1 MAIFF
6 DESYYLKSKLAQLE
20 SVGEKDANGNA
31 YTLDSLK
38 QAISDAGMTPET
50 HYQTYGR
57 TEQLN
62 PNGYFNEAEYL
73 IAKTMQ
79 VNSIAQDGR
88 TNWTVDEVKAA
99 IEGIGLTPAEHYEVY
114 GGHETDAK
122 GNLIN
127 PSNAFDA
134 NAYVAAKLYQLQT
147 SGTEEEKAEWAGK
160 TAADV
165 VAAIAENGM
174 SPVSHY
180 EMFGATEANAGDVPL
195 VQTVPVAQRVEN
207 DPARAEVTGEL
218 VPSNYNAP
226 TPPPADV
233 TSDEAAPVTKP
244 ADVGGKADTAIS
256 PEVVVPKAPV
266 PVPGDP
272 DYVAPPANIVD
283 TNDNPVVVVPPA
295 TAGGEPQFGVVGA
308 DGTVNGVDSAGNP
321 TDTVIGKVDD
331 TGTVTP
337 VEPRPEPTPDPT
349 PPSDTTP
356 PSPPDFADKI
366 AGNNVIDRH
375 ELLSGVALTGKAE
388 AGSTVNIVISD
399 GNSETTD
406 VTLTGKAND
415 HGEFSLT
422 LTPENAS
429 SLKDGTLTLKATAT
443 DAAGNTSAT
452 ATNTKIT
459 LDAALDATYA
469 ADQNPGETQ
478 LGLTA
483 PDGFVGKKPTLNQLM
498 EELQTVYNNVTKG
511 TDGDYTSVND
521 LEKDA
526 PSFAKLVHFYK
537 ENDHTVNQTVT
548 APSSDLTPGVLNLSV
563 HEVYGGGLSLSLA
576 ALNAATATGGRI
588 AALVDIL
595 GKAQFGLPV
604 IKAMATDVVNLE
616 VNKVGSTITEAID
629 SSLWH
634 NDITFA
640 KLVGLI
646 PEVKP
651 IAVDANTQ
659 NLDLRLAADGD
670 TSTVNLMEVRGT
682 VEDIT
687 FSGTSGRFGINVDTS
702 SVKNI
707 DASNLT
713 DVNSGV
719 YVNTAPIG
727 VTIPLSSDGKTVS
740 IGFHADVADALAF
753 TGSAGDDL
761 LVMTQE
767 KYTAATLNGGKGTD
781 TLALLGTSEN
791 SSPIA
796 VTASKNLS
804 GFEKLA
810 LVDISDSSVEGSFKI
825 ENASSF
831 TGITEFI
838 TTNSLTIGGL
848 ENNTEIS
855 VVNFMAYNV
864 KLDLTAKNAESTVT
878 LNVAMTDHFLMHP
891 ESLTGGTVT
900 EHSQAVLTNAD
911 NITHLI
917 LTGKDVNATIL
928 LTTAALQDLSGQSID
943 VSGYVGDIQYESGW
957 TYSNSDQTLT
967 DSNGATVKLSGVQ
980 NDTTVSGGHI
990 I

>member
-1 MAIFF
+1 M
-6 DESYYLKSKLAQLE
+6 
-20 SVGEKDANGNA
+20 
-31 YTLDSLK
+31 
-38 QAISDAGMTPET
+38 
-50 HYQTYGR
+50 
-57 TEQLN
+57 
-62 PNGYFNEAEYL
+62 
-73 IAKTMQ
+73 
-79 VNSIAQDGR
+79 
-88 TNWTVDEVKAA
+88 
-99 IEGIGLTPAEHYEVY
+99 
-114 GGHETDAK
+114 
-122 GNLIN
+122 
-127 PSNAFDA
+127 
-134 NAYVAAKLYQLQT
+134 
-147 SGTEEEKAEWAGK
+147 
-160 TAADV
+160 
-165 VAAIAENGM
+165 
-174 SPVSHY
+174 
-180 EMFGATEANAGDVPL
+180 
-195 VQTVPVAQRVEN
+195 
-207 DPARAEVTGEL
+207 
-218 VPSNYNAP
+218 
-226 TPPPADV
+226 
-233 TSDEAAPVTKP
+233 
-244 ADVGGKADTAIS
+244 
-256 PEVVVPKAPV
+256 
-266 PVPGDP
+266 
-272 DYVAPPANIVD
+272 
-283 TNDNPVVVVPPA
+283 
-295 TAGGEPQFGVVGA
+295 VGA

-337 VEPRPEPTPDPT
+337 VEPTPDPT

-356 PSPPDFADKI
+356 PSQPAFDSPI
-366 AGNNVIDRH
+366 AGDNVIDRH

-388 AGSTVNIVISD
+388 ASSTVKIVISD
-399 GNSETTD
+399 GDNGTAD

-422 LTPENAS
+422 LTPEKAT
-429 SLKDGTLTLKATAT
+429 SLKDGTLTLEATAT

-452 ATNTKIT
+452 ATNTEIT

-469 ADQNPGETQ
+469 AAQGLGETQ
-478 LGLTA
+478 LGLKA
-483 PDGFVGKKPTLNQLM
+483 PDGFVGTKPTLNQLM
-498 EELQTVYNNVTKG
+498 EELQTVYDKVTKG
-511 TDGDYTSVND
+511 PDGDYASVGD

-526 PSFAKLVHFYK
+526 PNFAKLVHFYS
-537 ENDHTVNQTVT
+537 NHTVNQTVI
-548 APSSDLTPGVLNLSV
+548 APSSDPTGVLNLSV
-563 HEVYGGGLSLSLA
+563 HDVYGGGLSLSLA

-595 GKAQFGLPV
+595 GKAQFDLPV
-604 IKAMATDVVNLE
+604 IKATATDVVNLE

-687 FSGTSGRFGINVDTS
+687 FSGTKGRFGINVDTA

-713 DVNSGV
+713 DDHSGV
-719 YVNTAPIG
+719 YVNTAQIG
-727 VTIPLSSDGKTVS
+727 VTIPLSDKKTVS
-740 IGFHADVADALAF
+740 IGFHADVAGDLAF
-753 TGSAGDDL
+753 TGSAGNDL

-767 KYTAATLNGGKGTD
+767 KYTTATTLNGGEGTD
-781 TLALLGTSEN
+781 TLALLGTSEE
-791 SSPIA
+791 SLPIA
-796 VTASKNLS
+796 VTASNNLS

-810 LVDISDSSVEGSFKI
+810 LVDISDSSVTGSFKI
-825 ENASSF
+825 EDASLF

-838 TTNSLTIGGL
+838 TTNSLAIGGL

-864 KLDLTAKNAESTVT
+864 KLDLTAKNAESAVT

-911 NITHLI
+911 NITQLT

-928 LTTAALQDLSGQSID
+928 LTTAALKDLRGHSID

-957 TYSNSDQTLT
+957 TYNDSEHTLIYG
-967 DSNGATVKLSGVQ
+967 DGATVTLSGVQ
-980 NDTTVSGGHI
+980 NDTTVSEGQI

>member
-62 PNGYFNEAEYL
+62 PNAYFNEAEYL

-99 IEGIGLTPAEHYEVY
+99 IEDIGLTPAEHYEVY

-337 VEPRPEPTPDPT
+337 VEPTPDPT

-356 PSPPDFADKI
+356 PSQPAFDSPI
-366 AGNNVIDRH
+366 AGDNVIDRH
-375 ELLSGVALTGKAE
+375 ELLSGVALTGTAE
-388 AGSTVNIVISD
+388 AGSTVKIVISD
-399 GNSETTD
+399 GNNETTD

-422 LTPENAS
+422 LTPENAT

-452 ATNTKIT
+452 ATNTEIK

-469 ADQNPGETQ
+469 AAQGLGETQ
-478 LGLTA
+478 LGLKA
-483 PDGFVGKKPTLNQLM
+483 PDGFVGTKPTLNQLM
-498 EELQTVYNNVTKG
+498 EELQTVYDKVTKG
-511 TDGDYTSVND
+511 PDGDYASVGN

-526 PSFAKLVHFYK
+526 PNFAKLVHFYS
-537 ENDHTVNQTVT
+537 NHTVNQTVI
-548 APSSDLTPGVLNLSV
+548 APSSDPTGVLNLSV
-563 HEVYGGGLSLSLA
+563 HDVYGGGLSLSLA

-595 GKAQFGLPV
+595 GKAQFDLPV
-604 IKAMATDVVNLE
+604 IKATATDVVNLE

-687 FSGTSGRFGINVDTS
+687 FSGTKGRFGINVDTA

-713 DVNSGV
+713 DDHSGV
-719 YVNTAPIG
+719 YVNTAQIG
-727 VTIPLSSDGKTVS
+727 VTIPLSDGKSVS
-740 IGFHADVADALAF
+740 IGFHADVADDLAF

-767 KYTAATLNGGKGTD
+767 KYTTAATLNGGKGTD
-781 TLALLGTSEN
+781 TLALLGTSEE
-791 SSPIA
+791 SLPIA
-796 VTASKNLS
+796 VTASNNLS

-810 LVDISDSSVEGSFKI
+810 LVDISDSSVEGLFKI
-825 ENASSF
+825 ENASNF

-864 KLDLTAKNAESTVT
+864 NLDLTAKNAGSAVT

>member
-62 PNGYFNEAEYL
+62 PNAYFNEAEYL

-99 IEGIGLTPAEHYEVY
+99 IEDIGLTPAEHYEVY

-337 VEPRPEPTPDPT
+337 VEPTPDPT

-356 PSPPDFADKI
+356 PSVPIFAEKI
-366 AGNNVIDRH
+366 AGDNVIDRH

-388 AGSTVNIVISD
+388 AGSTVKIVISD
-399 GNSETTD
+399 GDNGTAD

-422 LTPENAS
+422 LTPEKAT
-429 SLKDGTLTLKATAT
+429 SLKDGTLTLEATAT

-452 ATNTKIT
+452 ATNTEIT

-469 ADQNPGETQ
+469 AAQSLGETQ
-478 LGLTA
+478 LGLKA
-483 PDGFVGKKPTLNQLM
+483 PDGFVGTKPTLNQLM
-498 EELQTVYNNVTKG
+498 EELQTVYDKVTKG
-511 TDGDYTSVND
+511 TDGDYTYVDD

-526 PSFAKLVHFYK
+526 PNFAKLVHFYS
-537 ENDHTVNQTVT
+537 DHTVNQTVI
-548 APSSDLTPGVLNLSV
+548 APSSGATPGVLNLSV
-563 HEVYGGGLSLSLA
+563 HDVYGGGLSLSLA

-595 GKAQFGLPV
+595 GKAQFDLPV
-604 IKAMATDVVNLE
+604 IKATATDVVNLE
-616 VNKVGSTITEAID
+616 VNKVGSTIIEAID

-651 IAVDANTQ
+651 IAVDANTK

-687 FSGTSGRFGINVDTS
+687 FSGTKGRFGINVDTA

-713 DVNSGV
+713 DDHSGV
-719 YVNTAPIG
+719 YVNTAQIG
-727 VTIPLSSDGKTVS
+727 VTIHLSDGKTVS

-753 TGSAGDDL
+753 TGSAGNDL

-767 KYTAATLNGGKGTD
+767 KYTTATTLNGGEGTD
-781 TLALLGTSEN
+781 TLALLGTSEE

-796 VTASKNLS
+796 VTASNNLS

-810 LVDISDSSVEGSFKI
+810 LVDISDSSVTGSFKI
-825 ENASSF
+825 EDASQF

-838 TTNSLTIGGL
+838 TTNSLAIGGL

-864 KLDLTAKNAESTVT
+864 NLDLTAKNAGSAVT

-891 ESLTGGTVT
+891 ESLTGGEVIG
-900 EHSQAVLTNAD
+900 HSRAVLINAD
-911 NITHLI
+911 NITQLT
-917 LTGKDVNATIL
+917 LTGKDANATIL
-928 LTTAALQDLSGQSID
+928 LTTAALEDLSGNSIN

-957 TYSNSDQTLT
+957 TYNDSDHTLT
-967 DSNGATVKLSGVQ
+967 QNGIFVTLIGVQ
-980 NDTTVSGGHI
+980 SDTTVSDGLPI
-990 I
+990 D

>member
-62 PNGYFNEAEYL
+62 PNAYFNEAEYL

-99 IEGIGLTPAEHYEVY
+99 IEDIGLTPAEHYEVY

-337 VEPRPEPTPDPT
+337 VEPTPDPT

-356 PSPPDFADKI
+356 PSPPAFDSPI
-366 AGNNVIDRH
+366 AGDNVIDRH
-375 ELLSGVALTGKAE
+375 ELLSGVALTGTAE
-388 AGSTVNIVISD
+388 AGSTVKIVISD
-399 GNSETTD
+399 GNNGTAD

-422 LTPENAS
+422 LTPEKAT

-469 ADQNPGETQ
+469 AAQSSGETQ

-483 PDGFVGKKPTLNQLM
+483 PDGFVGTKPTLNQLM
-498 EELQTVYNNVTKG
+498 DELQKVYNNVTNSSENK
-511 TDGDYTSVND
+511 DYTSVNA
-521 LEKDA
+521 LKLDA
-526 PSFAKLVHFYK
+526 PNFAKLVHFYE
-537 ENDHTVNQTVT
+537 ENEHTVNQTVT
-548 APSSDLTPGVLNLSV
+548 ASSSDPTSSVLNLSV
-563 HEVYGGGLSLSLA
+563 HDVYGGGLSLSLA

-595 GKAQFGLPV
+595 GKAQFDLPV
-604 IKAMATDVVNLE
+604 IKATATNVVNLE

-651 IAVDANTQ
+651 IAVDANTK

-687 FSGTSGRFGINVDTS
+687 FSGTKGRFGINVDTA

-713 DVNSGV
+713 DDHSGV
-719 YVNTAPIG
+719 YVNTAQIG
-727 VTIPLSSDGKTVS
+727 VTIPLSDKKAVS
-740 IGFHADVADALAF
+740 IGFHADVADDLAF
-753 TGSAGDDL
+753 TGSAGNDL

-767 KYTAATLNGGKGTD
+767 KYTSATTLNGGKGTD
-781 TLALLGTSEN
+781 TLALLGTSEDPFV
-791 SSPIA
+791 PIA
-796 VTASKNLS
+796 VTASEKLS

-810 LVDISDSSVEGSFKI
+810 LVDISDSSVEGLFKI
-825 ENASSF
+825 ENASNF

-838 TTNSLTIGGL
+838 TTNSLTIGEL

-855 VVNFMAYNV
+855 VVNNV
-864 KLDLTAKNAESTVT
+864 NLDLTAKNANSAVT

-900 EHSQAVLTNAD
+900 EHSRAVLTNAD
-911 NITHLI
+911 NITQLT

-943 VSGYVGDIQYESGW
+943 VNGYVGDIQYESGW
-957 TYSNSDQTLT
+957 TYSNINQTLT

-980 NDTTVSGGHI
+980 NGTTVSEGHI

>member
-62 PNGYFNEAEYL
+62 PNAYFNEAEYL

-99 IEGIGLTPAEHYEVY
+99 IEDIGLTPAEHYEVY

-337 VEPRPEPTPDPT
+337 VEPTPDPT

-356 PSPPDFADKI
+356 PSVPIFADKI
-366 AGNNVIDRH
+366 AGDNVIDRH

-388 AGSTVNIVISD
+388 AGSTVKIVISD
-399 GNSETTD
+399 GDNGTAD

-429 SLKDGTLTLKATAT
+429 NLKDGTLTLEATAT

-452 ATNTKIT
+452 AINTEIT

-469 ADQNPGETQ
+469 AAQSPEETQ
-478 LGLTA
+478 LGLKA
-483 PDGFVGKKPTLNQLM
+483 PDGFVGTKPTLNQLM
-498 EELQTVYNNVTKG
+498 EELQTVYNNVTNPAG
-511 TDGDYTSVND
+511 NGDYTSVGE

-526 PSFAKLVHFYK
+526 PNFAKLVHFYS
-537 ENDHTVNQTVT
+537 NHTVNQTVI
-548 APSSDLTPGVLNLSV
+548 APSSDPTGVLNLSV
-563 HEVYGGGLSLSLA
+563 HDVYGGGLSLSLA

-595 GKAQFGLPV
+595 GKAQFDLPV
-604 IKAMATDVVNLE
+604 IKATATDVVNLE

-687 FSGTSGRFGINVDTS
+687 FSGTKGRFGINVDTS

-713 DVNSGV
+713 DENSGV

-727 VTIPLSSDGKTVS
+727 VTIPLSNDGKPVS
-740 IGFHADVADALAF
+740 IGFHADVADDLAF
-753 TGSAGDDL
+753 TGSAGNDL

-767 KYTAATLNGGKGTD
+767 KYTSATTLNGGKGTD
-781 TLALLGTSEN
+781 TLALLGTSEDPRK
-791 SSPIA
+791 PIA
-796 VTASKNLS
+796 VTASNNLS

-810 LVDISDSSVEGSFKI
+810 LVDISNSSVEGSFKI

-838 TTNSLTIGGL
+838 TTNSLTIKGL

-855 VVNFMAYNV
+855 VVNFMAYDVN
-864 KLDLTAKNAESTVT
+864 LDLTAKNEESAVT

-891 ESLTGGTVT
+891 ESLTGGHVID
-900 EHSQAVLTNAD
+900 HSRAVLNNAD
-911 NITHLI
+911 NITQLT
-917 LTGKDVNATIL
+917 LTGKDANATIL
-928 LTTAALQDLSGQSID
+928 LTTAALEDLRGHSID

-957 TYSNSDQTLT
+957 TYNDSEHTLIYG
-967 DSNGATVKLSGVQ
+967 DGATVTLSGVQ
-980 NDTTVSGGHI
+980 NDTTVSEGQI

>member
-62 PNGYFNEAEYL
+62 PNAYFNEAEYL

-99 IEGIGLTPAEHYEVY
+99 IEDIGLTPAEHYEVY

-337 VEPRPEPTPDPT
+337 VEPTPDPT

-356 PSPPDFADKI
+356 PSVPIFADKI
-366 AGNNVIDRH
+366 AGDNVIDRH

-388 AGSTVNIVISD
+388 AGSTVKIVISD
-399 GNSETTD
+399 GDNGTAD

-429 SLKDGTLTLKATAT
+429 NLKDGTLTLEATAT

-452 ATNTKIT
+452 ATNTEIT

-469 ADQNPGETQ
+469 AAQSPEETQ
-478 LGLTA
+478 LGLKA
-483 PDGFVGKKPTLNQLM
+483 PDGFVGTKPTLNQLM
-498 EELQTVYNNVTKG
+498 EELQTVYNNVTNPAG
-511 TDGDYTSVND
+511 NGDYTSVDN

-526 PSFAKLVHFYK
+526 PNFAKLVHFYS
-537 ENDHTVNQTVT
+537 DHTVNQTVI
-548 APSSDLTPGVLNLSV
+548 APSSDPTGVLNLSV
-563 HEVYGGGLSLSLA
+563 HDVYGGGLSLSLA

-595 GKAQFGLPV
+595 GKAQFDLPV
-604 IKAMATDVVNLE
+604 IKATATDVVNLE

-687 FSGTSGRFGINVDTS
+687 FSGTKGRFGINVDTA

-713 DVNSGV
+713 DENSGV

-727 VTIPLSSDGKTVS
+727 VTIPLSNDGKPVS
-740 IGFHADVADALAF
+740 IGFHADVADDLAF

-767 KYTAATLNGGKGTD
+767 KYTTAATLNGGKGTD
-781 TLALLGTSEN
+781 TLALLGTGDF
-791 SSPIA
+791 
-796 VTASKNLS
+796 TASEKLS

-825 ENASSF
+825 ENASNF

-864 KLDLTAKNAESTVT
+864 ALDLTAKAANSAVT

-891 ESLTGGTVT
+891 ESLTGGEVID
-900 EHSQAVLTNAD
+900 HSRAVLTNAD
-911 NITHLI
+911 NITQLT

-928 LTTAALQDLSGQSID
+928 LTTAALEDLRGHSID

-957 TYSNSDQTLT
+957 TYNDSEHTLT
-967 DSNGATVKLSGVQ
+967 QNGISVTLNGVQ
-980 NDTTVSGGHI
+980 SDTTVSGGDPYPS
-990 I
+990 

>member
-62 PNGYFNEAEYL
+62 PNAYFNEAEYL

-99 IEGIGLTPAEHYEVY
+99 IEDIGLTPAEHYEVY

-337 VEPRPEPTPDPT
+337 VEPTPDPT

-356 PSPPDFADKI
+356 PSVPIFAEKI
-366 AGNNVIDRH
+366 AGDNVIDRH

-388 AGSTVNIVISD
+388 AGSTVKIVISD
-399 GNSETTD
+399 GDNGTAD

-422 LTPENAS
+422 LTPEKAT

-452 ATNTKIT
+452 ATNTEIK

-469 ADQNPGETQ
+469 AAQGLGETQ
-478 LGLTA
+478 LGLKA
-483 PDGFVGKKPTLNQLM
+483 PDGFVGTKPTLNQLM
-498 EELQTVYNNVTKG
+498 KELQTVYDKVTKG
-511 TDGDYTSVND
+511 PDGDYASVGE

-526 PSFAKLVHFYK
+526 PNFAKLVHFYS
-537 ENDHTVNQTVT
+537 NHTVNQTVI
-548 APSSDLTPGVLNLSV
+548 APSSDPTGVLNLSV
-563 HEVYGGGLSLSLA
+563 HDVYGGGLSLSLA

-595 GKAQFGLPV
+595 GKAQFDLPV
-604 IKAMATDVVNLE
+604 IKATATDVVNLE

-687 FSGTSGRFGINVDTS
+687 FSGTKGRFGINVDTA

-713 DVNSGV
+713 DDHSGV
-719 YVNTAPIG
+719 YVNTAQIG
-727 VTIPLSSDGKTVS
+727 VTIPLSDGKSVS
-740 IGFHADVADALAF
+740 IGFHADVADDLAF

-767 KYTAATLNGGKGTD
+767 KYTTAATLNGGKGTD
-781 TLALLGTSEN
+781 TLALLGTSEDPCM
-791 SSPIA
+791 PIA
-796 VTASKNLS
+796 VTASEKLS

-810 LVDISDSSVEGSFKI
+810 LVDISNSSVEGSFKI

-838 TTNSLTIGGL
+838 TTNSLTIKGL

-864 KLDLTAKNAESTVT
+864 KLDLTAKNAESAVT

-911 NITHLI
+911 NITQLT

-928 LTTAALQDLSGQSID
+928 LTTAALKDLSGYSID
-943 VSGYVGDIQYESGW
+943 VSGYVGDIHYENGW
-957 TYSNSDQTLT
+957 TYNDSEHTLT
-967 DSNGATVKLSGVQ
+967 QNDIIVTLYGVQ
-980 NDTTVSGGHI
+980 NDTTVSEGQI

>member
-62 PNGYFNEAEYL
+62 PNAYFNEAEYL

-99 IEGIGLTPAEHYEVY
+99 IEDIGLTPAEHYEVY

-349 PPSDTTP
+349 PPS
-356 PSPPDFADKI
+356 PPDFANPI
-366 AGNNVIDRH
+366 AGDNVIDRH
-375 ELLSGVALTGKAE
+375 ELLSGVALTGTAE
-388 AGSTVNIVISD
+388 AGSTVKIVISD
-399 GNSETTD
+399 GNNETTD

-429 SLKDGTLTLKATAT
+429 SLKDGTLTLEATAT

-452 ATNTKIT
+452 ATNTEIT

-469 ADQNPGETQ
+469 AAQSLGETQ
-478 LGLTA
+478 LGLKA
-483 PDGFVGKKPTLNQLM
+483 PDGFVGTKPTLNQLM
-498 EELQTVYNNVTKG
+498 EELQTVYDKVTKG
-511 TDGDYTSVND
+511 TDGDYASVDD
-521 LEKDA
+521 LEEDA
-526 PSFAKLVHFYK
+526 PNFAKLVHFYS
-537 ENDHTVNQTVT
+537 DHTVNQTVI
-548 APSSDLTPGVLNLSV
+548 APSSGATPGVLNLSV
-563 HEVYGGGLSLSLA
+563 HDVYGGGLSLSLA

-595 GKAQFGLPV
+595 GKAQFDLPV
-604 IKAMATDVVNLE
+604 IKATATDVVNLE

-629 SSLWH
+629 STLWH

-687 FSGTSGRFGINVDTS
+687 FSGTKGRFGINVDTS

-713 DVNSGV
+713 DDHSGV
-719 YVNTAPIG
+719 YVNTAQIG
-727 VTIPLSSDGKTVS
+727 VTIPLSDGKTVS

-753 TGSAGDDL
+753 TGSAGNDL

-767 KYTAATLNGGKGTD
+767 KYTTATTLNGGEGTD
-781 TLALLGTSEN
+781 TLALLGTSEE

-796 VTASKNLS
+796 VTASNNLS

-810 LVDISDSSVEGSFKI
+810 LVDISDSSVTGSFKI
-825 ENASSF
+825 EDASQF

-838 TTNSLTIGGL
+838 TTNSLAIGGL

-864 KLDLTAKNAESTVT
+864 NLDLTAKNAGSAVT
-878 LNVAMTDHFLMHP
+878 LNFAMTDHFLMHQ
-891 ESLTGGTVT
+891 ESLTGGEVIG
-900 EHSQAVLTNAD
+900 HSRAVLINAD
-911 NITHLI
+911 NITQLT
-917 LTGKDVNATIL
+917 LTGKDANATIL
-928 LTTAALQDLSGQSID
+928 LTTAALEDLRGNSID

-957 TYSNSDQTLT
+957 TYNDSDHTLT
-967 DSNGATVKLSGVQ
+967 QNGIIVTLYGVQ
-980 NDTTVSGGHI
+980 NDTTVSEG
-990 I
+990 

>member
-62 PNGYFNEAEYL
+62 PNAYFNEAEYL

-99 IEGIGLTPAEHYEVY
+99 IEDIGLTPAEHYEVY

-337 VEPRPEPTPDPT
+337 VEPTPDPT

-356 PSPPDFADKI
+356 PSVPIFAGKI
-366 AGNNVIDRH
+366 AGDNVIDRH

-388 AGSTVNIVISD
+388 AGSTVKIVISD
-399 GNSETTD
+399 GDNGTAD

-422 LTPENAS
+422 LTPEKAT

-452 ATNTKIT
+452 ATNTEIK

-469 ADQNPGETQ
+469 AAQGLGETQ
-478 LGLTA
+478 LGLKA
-483 PDGFVGKKPTLNQLM
+483 PDGFVGTKPTLNQLM
-498 EELQTVYNNVTKG
+498 EELQTVYDKVTKSP
-511 TDGDYTSVND
+511 DGDYASVGE

-526 PSFAKLVHFYK
+526 PNFAKLVHFYS
-537 ENDHTVNQTVT
+537 NHTVNQTVI
-548 APSSDLTPGVLNLSV
+548 APSSDPTGVLNLSV
-563 HEVYGGGLSLSLA
+563 HDVYGGGLSLSLA

-595 GKAQFGLPV
+595 GKAQFDLPV
-604 IKAMATDVVNLE
+604 IKATATDVVNLE
-616 VNKVGSTITEAID
+616 VNKVGSTIIEAID
-629 SSLWH
+629 STLWH

-659 NLDLRLAADGD
+659 KLDLRLAADGD

-682 VEDIT
+682 VKDIT
-687 FSGTSGRFGINVDTS
+687 FSGTKGRFGINVDTA

-713 DVNSGV
+713 DDHSGV
-719 YVNTAPIG
+719 YVNTAQIG
-727 VTIPLSSDGKTVS
+727 VTIPLSDKKAVS
-740 IGFHADVADALAF
+740 IGFHADVADDLAF
-753 TGSAGDDL
+753 TGSAGNDL

-767 KYTAATLNGGKGTD
+767 KYTSATTLNGGKGTD
-781 TLALLGTSEN
+781 TLALLGTSEDPFV
-791 SSPIA
+791 PIA
-796 VTASKNLS
+796 VTASEKLS

-810 LVDISDSSVEGSFKI
+810 LVDISNSSVEGSFKI

-838 TTNSLTIGGL
+838 TTNSLTIKGL

-864 KLDLTAKNAESTVT
+864 ALDLTAKAANSAVT

-891 ESLTGGTVT
+891 ESLTGGEVID
-900 EHSQAVLTNAD
+900 HSRAVLTNAD
-911 NITHLI
+911 NITQLT

-928 LTTAALQDLSGQSID
+928 LTTAALEDLRGHSID

-957 TYSNSDQTLT
+957 TYNDSEHTLT
-967 DSNGATVKLSGVQ
+967 QNGISVTLNGVQ
-980 NDTTVSGGHI
+980 SDTTVSGGDPYPS
-990 I
+990 

>member
-62 PNGYFNEAEYL
+62 PNAYFNEAEYL

-99 IEGIGLTPAEHYEVY
+99 IEDIGLTPAEHYEVY

-337 VEPRPEPTPDPT
+337 VEPTPDPT

-356 PSPPDFADKI
+356 PSPPAFDSPI
-366 AGNNVIDRH
+366 AGDNVIDRH
-375 ELLSGVALTGKAE
+375 ELLSGVALTGTAE
-388 AGSTVNIVISD
+388 AGSTVKIVISD
-399 GNSETTD
+399 GNNGTAD

-422 LTPENAS
+422 LTPEKAT

-469 ADQNPGETQ
+469 AAQSSGETQ

-483 PDGFVGKKPTLNQLM
+483 PDGFVGTKPTLNQLM
-498 EELQTVYNNVTKG
+498 DELQKVYNNVTNSSENK
-511 TDGDYTSVND
+511 DYTSVNA
-521 LEKDA
+521 LKLDA
-526 PSFAKLVHFYK
+526 PNFAKLVHFYE
-537 ENDHTVNQTVT
+537 ENEHTVNQTVT
-548 APSSDLTPGVLNLSV
+548 ASSSDPTSSVLNLSV
-563 HEVYGGGLSLSLA
+563 HDVYGGGLSLSLA

-595 GKAQFGLPV
+595 GKAQFDLPV
-604 IKAMATDVVNLE
+604 IKATATNVVNLE

-651 IAVDANTQ
+651 IAVDANTK

-687 FSGTSGRFGINVDTS
+687 FSGTKGRFGINVDTA

-713 DVNSGV
+713 DDHSGV
-719 YVNTAPIG
+719 YVNTAQIG
-727 VTIPLSSDGKTVS
+727 VTIPLSDKKAVS
-740 IGFHADVADALAF
+740 IGFHADVADDLAF
-753 TGSAGDDL
+753 TGSAGNDL

-767 KYTAATLNGGKGTD
+767 KYTSATTLNGGKGTD
-781 TLALLGTSEN
+781 TLALLGTSEDPFV
-791 SSPIA
+791 PIA
-796 VTASKNLS
+796 VTASEKLS

-810 LVDISDSSVEGSFKI
+810 LVDISDSSVEGLFKI
-825 ENASSF
+825 ENASNF

-838 TTNSLTIGGL
+838 TTNSLTIGEL

-864 KLDLTAKNAESTVT
+864 NLDLTAKNANSAVT

-900 EHSQAVLTNAD
+900 EHSRAVLTNAD
-911 NITHLI
+911 NITQLT

-943 VSGYVGDIQYESGW
+943 VNGYVGDIQYESGW
-957 TYSNSDQTLT
+957 TYSNINQTLT

-980 NDTTVSGGHI
+980 NGTTVSEGHI

>member
-1 MAIFF
+1 M
-6 DESYYLKSKLAQLE
+6 
-20 SVGEKDANGNA
+20 
-31 YTLDSLK
+31 
-38 QAISDAGMTPET
+38 
-50 HYQTYGR
+50 
-57 TEQLN
+57 
-62 PNGYFNEAEYL
+62 
-73 IAKTMQ
+73 
-79 VNSIAQDGR
+79 
-88 TNWTVDEVKAA
+88 
-99 IEGIGLTPAEHYEVY
+99 
-114 GGHETDAK
+114 
-122 GNLIN
+122 
-127 PSNAFDA
+127 
-134 NAYVAAKLYQLQT
+134 
-147 SGTEEEKAEWAGK
+147 
-160 TAADV
+160 
-165 VAAIAENGM
+165 
-174 SPVSHY
+174 
-180 EMFGATEANAGDVPL
+180 
-195 VQTVPVAQRVEN
+195 
-207 DPARAEVTGEL
+207 
-218 VPSNYNAP
+218 
-226 TPPPADV
+226 
-233 TSDEAAPVTKP
+233 
-244 ADVGGKADTAIS
+244 
-256 PEVVVPKAPV
+256 
-266 PVPGDP
+266 
-272 DYVAPPANIVD
+272 APPANIVD

-349 PPSDTTP
+349 PPSDITP
-356 PSPPDFADKI
+356 PSPPDFTDKI
-366 AGNNVIDRH
+366 AGDNVIDRH
-375 ELLSGVALTGKAE
+375 ELLSGVALTGTAE
-388 AGSTVNIVISD
+388 AGSTVKIVISD
-399 GNSETTD
+399 GNNETTD

-429 SLKDGTLTLKATAT
+429 SLKDGTLTLEATAT

-459 LDAALDATYA
+459 LDAALEATYA
-469 ADQNPGETQ
+469 AAQRPGETQ
-478 LGLTA
+478 LGLKA
-483 PDGFVGKKPTLNQLM
+483 PDGFVGTKPTLNQLM
-498 EELQTVYNNVTKG
+498 EELQTVYNNVTNPDGK
-511 TDGDYTSVND
+511 GDYTSVDD

-526 PSFAKLVHFYK
+526 PNFAKLVHFYS
-537 ENDHTVNQTVT
+537 DHTVNQTVI
-548 APSSDLTPGVLNLSV
+548 APSSGTTPGVLNLSV
-563 HEVYGGGLSLSLA
+563 HDVYGGGLSLSLA
-576 ALNAATATGGRI
+576 DLNAATATGGRI

-595 GKAQFGLPV
+595 GKAQFDLPV
-604 IKAMATDVVNLE
+604 IKATATDVVNLE

-629 SSLWH
+629 STLWH

-687 FSGTSGRFGINVDTS
+687 FSGTKGRFGINVDTS

-713 DVNSGV
+713 DDHSGV
-719 YVNTAPIG
+719 YVNTAQIG
-727 VTIPLSSDGKTVS
+727 VTIPLSDGKTVS
-740 IGFHADVADALAF
+740 IGFHADVADDLAF
-753 TGSAGDDL
+753 TGSVGNDL
-761 LVMTQE
+761 LVMTKE
-767 KYTAATLNGGKGTD
+767 KYTTDTTLNGGEGTD
-781 TLALLGTSEN
+781 TLALLGTGDFAASE
-791 SSPIA
+791 
-796 VTASKNLS
+796 KLS

-825 ENASSF
+825 ENASNF

-864 KLDLTAKNAESTVT
+864 ALDLTAKAANSAVT

-891 ESLTGGTVT
+891 ESLTGGEVID
-900 EHSQAVLTNAD
+900 HSRAVLTNAD
-911 NITHLI
+911 NITQLT

-928 LTTAALQDLSGQSID
+928 LTTAALEDLRGHSID

-957 TYSNSDQTLT
+957 TYNDSEHTLT
-967 DSNGATVKLSGVQ
+967 QNGISVTLNGVQ
-980 NDTTVSGGHI
+980 SDTTVSGGDPYPS
-990 I
+990 

>member
-62 PNGYFNEAEYL
+62 PNAYFNEAEYL

-99 IEGIGLTPAEHYEVY
+99 IEDIGLTPAEHYEVY

-337 VEPRPEPTPDPT
+337 VEPTPDPT

-356 PSPPDFADKI
+356 PSVPIFAGKI
-366 AGNNVIDRH
+366 AGDNVIDRH

-388 AGSTVNIVISD
+388 AGSTVKIVISD
-399 GNSETTD
+399 GDNGTAD

-422 LTPENAS
+422 LTPEKAT

-452 ATNTKIT
+452 ATNTEIT

-469 ADQNPGETQ
+469 AAQSSGETQ

-483 PDGFVGKKPTLNQLM
+483 PDGFVGMTPTLNQLM
-498 EELQTVYNNVTKG
+498 DELQKVYNNVTNSSENK
-511 TDGDYTSVND
+511 DYTSVNA
-521 LEKDA
+521 LKLDA
-526 PSFAKLVHFYK
+526 PNFAKLVHFYE
-537 ENDHTVNQTVT
+537 ENEHTVNQTVT
-548 APSSDLTPGVLNLSV
+548 ASSSDPTSSVLNLSV
-563 HEVYGGGLSLSLA
+563 HDVYGGGLSLSLA

-595 GKAQFGLPV
+595 GKAQFDLPV
-604 IKAMATDVVNLE
+604 IKAAATDVVNLE
-616 VNKVGSTITEAID
+616 VNKVGSTIIEAID
-629 SSLWH
+629 STLWH

-659 NLDLRLAADGD
+659 KLDLRLAADGD

-682 VEDIT
+682 VKDIT
-687 FSGTSGRFGINVDTS
+687 FSGTKGRFGINVDTA

-713 DVNSGV
+713 DDHSGV
-719 YVNTAPIG
+719 YVNTAQIG
-727 VTIPLSSDGKTVS
+727 VTIPLSDKKTVS
-740 IGFHADVADALAF
+740 IGFHADVADDLAF
-753 TGSAGDDL
+753 TGSAGNDL

-767 KYTAATLNGGKGTD
+767 KYTSATTLNGGKGTD
-781 TLALLGTSEN
+781 TLALLGTSEDPFV
-791 SSPIA
+791 PIA
-796 VTASKNLS
+796 VTASEKLS

-810 LVDISDSSVEGSFKI
+810 LVDISDSSVEGLFKI
-825 ENASSF
+825 ENASNF

>member
-62 PNGYFNEAEYL
+62 PNAYFNEAEYL

-99 IEGIGLTPAEHYEVY
+99 IEDIGLTPAEHYEVY

-337 VEPRPEPTPDPT
+337 VEPTPDPT

-356 PSPPDFADKI
+356 PSQPAFDSPI
-366 AGNNVIDRH
+366 AGDNVIDRH
-375 ELLSGVALTGKAE
+375 ELLSGVALTGTAE
-388 AGSTVNIVISD
+388 AGSTVKIVISD
-399 GNSETTD
+399 GNNETTD

-429 SLKDGTLTLKATAT
+429 NLKDGTLTLEATAT

-452 ATNTKIT
+452 ATNTEIK

-469 ADQNPGETQ
+469 AAQGLGETQ
-478 LGLTA
+478 LGLKA
-483 PDGFVGKKPTLNQLM
+483 PDGFVGTKPTLNQLM
-498 EELQTVYNNVTKG
+498 EELQTVYDKVTKG
-511 TDGDYTSVND
+511 PDGDYTSVGD

-526 PSFAKLVHFYK
+526 PNFAKLVHFYS
-537 ENDHTVNQTVT
+537 NHTVNQTVI
-548 APSSDLTPGVLNLSV
+548 APSSDPTGVLNLSV
-563 HEVYGGGLSLSLA
+563 HDVYGGGLSLSLA

-595 GKAQFGLPV
+595 GKAQFDLPV
-604 IKAMATDVVNLE
+604 IKATATDVVNLE

-687 FSGTSGRFGINVDTS
+687 FSGTKGRFGINVDTA

-713 DVNSGV
+713 DDHSGV
-719 YVNTAPIG
+719 YVNTAQIG
-727 VTIPLSSDGKTVS
+727 VTIPLSDGKTVS
-740 IGFHADVADALAF
+740 IGFHADVADDLAF

-767 KYTAATLNGGKGTD
+767 KYTTAAATLNGGKGTD
-781 TLALLGTSEN
+781 TLALLGTSEDPRE
-791 SSPIA
+791 PIA
-796 VTASKNLS
+796 VTASNNLS

-810 LVDISDSSVEGSFKI
+810 LVDISNSSVEGSFKI

-838 TTNSLTIGGL
+838 TTNSLTIKGL

-864 KLDLTAKNAESTVT
+864 NLDLTAKNAESAVT

-911 NITHLI
+911 NITQLT

-928 LTTAALQDLSGQSID
+928 LTTAALKDLSGYSID
-943 VSGYVGDIQYESGW
+943 VSGYVGDIQYENGW
-957 TYSNSDQTLT
+957 AYSNSDQTLT

-980 NDTTVSGGHI
+980 NDTTVSEGHI

>member
-20 SVGEKDANGNA
+20 SVGEKDANGTA

-62 PNGYFNEAEYL
+62 PNAYFNEAEYL

-99 IEGIGLTPAEHYEVY
+99 IEDIGLTPAEHYEVY

-337 VEPRPEPTPDPT
+337 VEPTPDPT

-356 PSPPDFADKI
+356 PSQPAFDSPI
-366 AGNNVIDRH
+366 AGDNVIDRH
-375 ELLSGVALTGKAE
+375 ELLSGVALTGTAE
-388 AGSTVNIVISD
+388 AGSTVKIVISG
-399 GNSETTD
+399 GNNETTD

-429 SLKDGTLTLKATAT
+429 SLKDGTLTLEATAT

-452 ATNTKIT
+452 ATNTEIT

-469 ADQNPGETQ
+469 AAQSLGETQ
-478 LGLTA
+478 LGLKA
-483 PDGFVGKKPTLNQLM
+483 PDGFVGTKPTLNQLM
-498 EELQTVYNNVTKG
+498 EELQTVYDKVTKD
-511 TDGDYTSVND
+511 TDGDYASVGD

-526 PSFAKLVHFYK
+526 PNFAKLVHFYS
-537 ENDHTVNQTVT
+537 DHTVNQTVI
-548 APSSDLTPGVLNLSV
+548 APSSGTTPGVLNLSV
-563 HEVYGGGLSLSLA
+563 HDVYGGGLSLSLA
-576 ALNAATATGGRI
+576 DLNAATATGGRI

-595 GKAQFGLPV
+595 GKAQFDLPV
-604 IKAMATDVVNLE
+604 IKATATDVVNLE

-629 SSLWH
+629 STLWH

-687 FSGTSGRFGINVDTS
+687 FSGTKGRFGINVDTS

-713 DVNSGV
+713 DDHSGV
-719 YVNTAPIG
+719 YVNTAQIG
-727 VTIPLSSDGKTVS
+727 VTIPLSDGKTVS
-740 IGFHADVADALAF
+740 IGFHADVADDLAF
-753 TGSAGDDL
+753 TGSVGNDL
-761 LVMTQE
+761 LVMTKE
-767 KYTAATLNGGKGTD
+767 KYTTDTTLNGGEGTD
-781 TLALLGTSEN
+781 TLALLGTGDF
-791 SSPIA
+791 
-796 VTASKNLS
+796 TASEKLS

-825 ENASSF
+825 ENASNF

-864 KLDLTAKNAESTVT
+864 ALDLTAKAANSAVT

-891 ESLTGGTVT
+891 ESLTGGEVIG
-900 EHSQAVLTNAD
+900 HSRAVLINAD
-911 NITHLI
+911 NITQLT
-917 LTGKDVNATIL
+917 LTGKDANATIL
-928 LTTAALQDLSGQSID
+928 LTTAALEDLRGNSID

-957 TYSNSDQTLT
+957 TYNDSDHTLT
-967 DSNGATVKLSGVQ
+967 QNGIIVTLYGVQ
-980 NDTTVSGGHI
+980 NDTTVSEGQI

>member
-62 PNGYFNEAEYL
+62 PNAYFNEAEYL

-99 IEGIGLTPAEHYEVY
+99 IEDIGLTPAEHYEVY

-295 TAGGEPQFGVVGA
+295 TAEPQFGVVGA

-356 PSPPDFADKI
+356 PSPPDFANPI
-366 AGNNVIDRH
+366 AGDNVIDRH
-375 ELLSGVALTGKAE
+375 ELLSGVALTGTAE
-388 AGSTVNIVISD
+388 AGSTVKIVISD
-399 GNSETTD
+399 GNNETTD

-429 SLKDGTLTLKATAT
+429 SLKDGTLTLEATAT

-459 LDAALDATYA
+459 LDAALEATYA
-469 ADQNPGETQ
+469 AAQRPGETQ
-478 LGLTA
+478 LGLKA
-483 PDGFVGKKPTLNQLM
+483 PDGFVGTKPTLNQLM
-498 EELQTVYNNVTKG
+498 EELQTVYNNVTNPDGK
-511 TDGDYTSVND
+511 GDYTSVDD

-526 PSFAKLVHFYK
+526 PNFAKLVHFYS
-537 ENDHTVNQTVT
+537 DHTVNQTVI
-548 APSSDLTPGVLNLSV
+548 APSSGTTPGVLNLSV
-563 HEVYGGGLSLSLA
+563 HDVYGGGLSLSLA
-576 ALNAATATGGRI
+576 DLNAATATGGRI

-595 GKAQFGLPV
+595 GKAQFDLPV
-604 IKAMATDVVNLE
+604 IKATATDVVNLE

-629 SSLWH
+629 STLWH

-687 FSGTSGRFGINVDTS
+687 FSGTKGRFGINVDTS

-713 DVNSGV
+713 DDHSGV
-719 YVNTAPIG
+719 YVNTAQIG
-727 VTIPLSSDGKTVS
+727 VTIPLSDGKTVS
-740 IGFHADVADALAF
+740 IGFHADVADDLAF
-753 TGSAGDDL
+753 TGSVGNDL
-761 LVMTQE
+761 LVMTKE
-767 KYTAATLNGGKGTD
+767 KYTTDTTLNGGEGTD
-781 TLALLGTSEN
+781 TLALLGTGDF
-791 SSPIA
+791 
-796 VTASKNLS
+796 TASEKLS

-825 ENASSF
+825 ENASNF

-864 KLDLTAKNAESTVT
+864 ALDLTAKAANSAVT

-891 ESLTGGTVT
+891 ESLTGGEVID
-900 EHSQAVLTNAD
+900 HSRAVLTNAD
-911 NITHLI
+911 NITQLT

-928 LTTAALQDLSGQSID
+928 LTTAALEDLRGHSID

-957 TYSNSDQTLT
+957 TYNDSEHTLT
-967 DSNGATVKLSGVQ
+967 QNGISVTLNGVQ
-980 NDTTVSGGHI
+980 SDTTVSGGDPYPS
-990 I
+990 

>member
-62 PNGYFNEAEYL
+62 PNAYFNEAEYL

-99 IEGIGLTPAEHYEVY
+99 IEDIGLTPAEHYEVY

-337 VEPRPEPTPDPT
+337 VEPTPDPT

-356 PSPPDFADKI
+356 PSPPAFDSPI
-366 AGNNVIDRH
+366 AGDNVIDRH
-375 ELLSGVALTGKAE
+375 ELLSGVALTGTAE
-388 AGSTVNIVISD
+388 AGSTVKIVISD
-399 GNSETTD
+399 GNNGTAD

-422 LTPENAS
+422 LTPEKAT

-469 ADQNPGETQ
+469 AAQSSGETQ

-483 PDGFVGKKPTLNQLM
+483 PDGFVGTKPTLNQLM
-498 EELQTVYNNVTKG
+498 DELQKVYNNVTNSSENK
-511 TDGDYTSVND
+511 DYTSVNA
-521 LEKDA
+521 LKLDA
-526 PSFAKLVHFYK
+526 PNFAKLVHFYE
-537 ENDHTVNQTVT
+537 ENEHTVNQTVT
-548 APSSDLTPGVLNLSV
+548 ASSSDPTSSVLNLSV
-563 HEVYGGGLSLSLA
+563 HDVYGGGLSLSLA

-595 GKAQFGLPV
+595 GKAQFDLPV
-604 IKAMATDVVNLE
+604 IKATATNVVNLE

-651 IAVDANTQ
+651 IAVDANTK

-687 FSGTSGRFGINVDTS
+687 FSGTKGRFGINVDTA

-713 DVNSGV
+713 DDHSGV
-719 YVNTAPIG
+719 YVNTAQIG
-727 VTIPLSSDGKTVS
+727 VTIPLSDKKAVS
-740 IGFHADVADALAF
+740 IGFHADVADDLAF
-753 TGSAGDDL
+753 TGSAGNDL

-767 KYTAATLNGGKGTD
+767 KYTSATTLNGGKGTD
-781 TLALLGTSEN
+781 TLALLGTSEDPFV
-791 SSPIA
+791 PIA
-796 VTASKNLS
+796 VTASEKLS

-810 LVDISDSSVEGSFKI
+810 LVDISDSSVEGLFKI
-825 ENASSF
+825 ENASNF

-838 TTNSLTIGGL
+838 TTNSLTIGEL

-864 KLDLTAKNAESTVT
+864 NLDLTAKNATSAVT

-900 EHSQAVLTNAD
+900 EHSRAVLTNAD
-911 NITHLI
+911 NITQLT

-943 VSGYVGDIQYESGW
+943 VNGYVGDIQYESGW
-957 TYSNSDQTLT
+957 TYSNINQTLT

-980 NDTTVSGGHI
+980 NGTTVSEGHI

>member
-62 PNGYFNEAEYL
+62 PNAYFNEAEYL

-99 IEGIGLTPAEHYEVY
+99 IEDIGLTPAEHYEVY

-337 VEPRPEPTPDPT
+337 VEPTPDPT

-356 PSPPDFADKI
+356 PSVPIFAGKI
-366 AGNNVIDRH
+366 AGDNVIDRH

-388 AGSTVNIVISD
+388 AGSTVKIVISD
-399 GNSETTD
+399 GDNGTAD

-422 LTPENAS
+422 LTPEKAT

-452 ATNTKIT
+452 ATNTEIT

-469 ADQNPGETQ
+469 AAQSSGETQ

-483 PDGFVGKKPTLNQLM
+483 PDGFVGMTPTLNQLM
-498 EELQTVYNNVTKG
+498 DELQKVYNNVTNSSENK
-511 TDGDYTSVND
+511 DYTSVNA
-521 LEKDA
+521 LKLDA
-526 PSFAKLVHFYK
+526 PNFAKLVHFYE
-537 ENDHTVNQTVT
+537 ENEHTVNQTVT
-548 APSSDLTPGVLNLSV
+548 ASSSDPTSSVLNLSV
-563 HEVYGGGLSLSLA
+563 HDVYGGGLSLSLA

-595 GKAQFGLPV
+595 GKAQFDLPV
-604 IKAMATDVVNLE
+604 IKATATDVVNLE
-616 VNKVGSTITEAID
+616 VNKVGSTIIEAID
-629 SSLWH
+629 STLWH

-659 NLDLRLAADGD
+659 KLDLRLAADGD

-682 VEDIT
+682 VKDIT
-687 FSGTSGRFGINVDTS
+687 FSGTKGRFGINVDTA

-713 DVNSGV
+713 DDHSGV
-719 YVNTAPIG
+719 YVNTAQIG
-727 VTIPLSSDGKTVS
+727 VTIPLSDKKTVS
-740 IGFHADVADALAF
+740 IGFHADVADDLAF
-753 TGSAGDDL
+753 TGSAGNDL

-767 KYTAATLNGGKGTD
+767 KYTSATTLNGGKGTD
-781 TLALLGTSEN
+781 TLALLGTSEDPFV
-791 SSPIA
+791 PIA
-796 VTASKNLS
+796 VTASEKLS

-810 LVDISDSSVEGSFKI
+810 LVDISDSSVTGSFKI
-825 ENASSF
+825 EDASQF

-838 TTNSLTIGGL
+838 TTNSLAIRGL

-864 KLDLTAKNAESTVT
+864 NLDLTAKNAGSAVT

-911 NITHLI
+911 NITQLT

-928 LTTAALQDLSGQSID
+928 LTTAALKDLSGYSID
-943 VSGYVGDIQYESGW
+943 VSGYVGDIQYENGW
-957 TYSNSDQTLT
+957 TYSNSDQILT

-980 NDTTVSGGHI
+980 NDTTVSEGHI

>member
-62 PNGYFNEAEYL
+62 PNAYFNEAEYL

-99 IEGIGLTPAEHYEVY
+99 IEDIGLTPAEHYEVY

-337 VEPRPEPTPDPT
+337 VEPTPDPT

-356 PSPPDFADKI
+356 PSVPIFAEKI
-366 AGNNVIDRH
+366 AGDNVIDRH

-388 AGSTVNIVISD
+388 AGSTVKIVISD
-399 GNSETTD
+399 GDNGTAD

-429 SLKDGTLTLKATAT
+429 NLKDGTLTLEATAT

-452 ATNTKIT
+452 ATNTEIT

-469 ADQNPGETQ
+469 AAQSPEETQ
-478 LGLTA
+478 LGLKA
-483 PDGFVGKKPTLNQLM
+483 PDGFVGTKPTLNQLM
-498 EELQTVYNNVTKG
+498 EELQTVYNNVTNPAG
-511 TDGDYTSVND
+511 NGDYTSVDN

-526 PSFAKLVHFYK
+526 PNFAKLVHFYS
-537 ENDHTVNQTVT
+537 DHTVNQTVI
-548 APSSDLTPGVLNLSV
+548 APSSDPTGVLNLSV
-563 HEVYGGGLSLSLA
+563 HDVYGGGLSLSLA

-595 GKAQFGLPV
+595 GKAQFDLPV
-604 IKAMATDVVNLE
+604 IKATATDVVNLE

-687 FSGTSGRFGINVDTS
+687 FSGTKGRFGINVDTA

-713 DVNSGV
+713 DENSGV

-727 VTIPLSSDGKTVS
+727 VTIPLSNDGKPVS
-740 IGFHADVADALAF
+740 IGFHADVADDLAF

-767 KYTAATLNGGKGTD
+767 KYTSATTLNGGKGTD
-781 TLALLGTSEN
+781 TLALLGTSEDPFV
-791 SSPIA
+791 PIA
-796 VTASKNLS
+796 VTASEKLS

-810 LVDISDSSVEGSFKI
+810 LVDISDSSVEDLFKI
-825 ENASSF
+825 ENASNF

-864 KLDLTAKNAESTVT
+864 KLDLTAKNTGSAVT

-911 NITHLI
+911 NITQLT

-928 LTTAALQDLSGQSID
+928 LTTAALKDLSGYSID
-943 VSGYVGDIQYESGW
+943 VSGYVGDIQYEKGW
-957 TYSNSDQTLT
+957 TYNDSEHTLT
-967 DSNGATVKLSGVQ
+967 QNGIIVTLYGVQ
-980 NDTTVSGGHI
+980 NDTTVSEGQI

>member
-62 PNGYFNEAEYL
+62 PNAYFNEAEYL

-88 TNWTVDEVKAA
+88 TNWAVDEVKAA
-99 IEGIGLTPAEHYEVY
+99 IEDIGLTPAEHYEVY

-337 VEPRPEPTPDPT
+337 VEPTPDPT

-356 PSPPDFADKI
+356 PSVPIFAGKI
-366 AGNNVIDRH
+366 AGDNVIDRH

-388 AGSTVNIVISD
+388 AGSTVKIVISD
-399 GNSETTD
+399 GDNGTAD

-422 LTPENAS
+422 LTP
-429 SLKDGTLTLKATAT
+429 
-443 DAAGNTSAT
+443 
-452 ATNTKIT
+452 
-459 LDAALDATYA
+459 
-469 ADQNPGETQ
+469 
-478 LGLTA
+478 
-483 PDGFVGKKPTLNQLM
+483 
-498 EELQTVYNNVTKG
+498 
-511 TDGDYTSVND
+511 
-521 LEKDA
+521 
-526 PSFAKLVHFYK
+526 
-537 ENDHTVNQTVT
+537 DH
-548 APSSDLTPGVLNLSV
+548 
-563 HEVYGGGLSLSLA
+563 
-576 ALNAATATGGRI
+576 
-588 AALVDIL
+588 
-595 GKAQFGLPV
+595 
-604 IKAMATDVVNLE
+604 
-616 VNKVGSTITEAID
+616 
-629 SSLWH
+629 
-634 NDITFA
+634 
-640 KLVGLI
+640 
-646 PEVKP
+646 
-651 IAVDANTQ
+651 
-659 NLDLRLAADGD
+659 
-670 TSTVNLMEVRGT
+670 
-682 VEDIT
+682 
-687 FSGTSGRFGINVDTS
+687 
-702 SVKNI
+702 
-707 DASNLT
+707 
-713 DVNSGV
+713 SGV
-719 YVNTAPIG
+719 YVNTAQIG
-727 VTIPLSSDGKTVS
+727 VTIPLSDKKTVS
-740 IGFHADVADALAF
+740 IGFHADVADDLAF
-753 TGSAGDDL
+753 TGSAGNDL

-767 KYTAATLNGGKGTD
+767 KYTSATTLNGGKGTD
-781 TLALLGTSEN
+781 TLALLGTSEDPFV
-791 SSPIA
+791 PIA
-796 VTASKNLS
+796 VTASEKLS

-810 LVDISDSSVEGSFKI
+810 LVDISDSSVEGLFKI
-825 ENASSF
+825 ENASNF

-855 VVNFMAYNV
+855 VVNFMAYDVN
-864 KLDLTAKNAESTVT
+864 LDLTAKNANSAVT

-900 EHSQAVLTNAD
+900 EHSRAVLTNAD
-911 NITHLI
+911 NITQLT

-928 LTTAALQDLSGQSID
+928 LTTAALEDLNGQRID
-943 VSGYVGDIQYESGW
+943 VRGYVGDIQYESGW
-957 TYSNSDQTLT
+957 TYNNIDQTLT

-980 NDTTVSGGHI
+980 NDTTVSEDQTI
-990 I
+990 

>member
-62 PNGYFNEAEYL
+62 PNAYFNEAEYL

-99 IEGIGLTPAEHYEVY
+99 IEDIGLTPAEHYEVY

-356 PSPPDFADKI
+356 PSPPDFANPI
-366 AGNNVIDRH
+366 AGDNVIDRH
-375 ELLSGVALTGKAE
+375 ELLSGVALTGTAE
-388 AGSTVNIVISD
+388 AGSTVKIVISD
-399 GNSETTD
+399 GNNETTD

-429 SLKDGTLTLKATAT
+429 SLKDGTLTLEATAT

-452 ATNTKIT
+452 ATNTEIT

-469 ADQNPGETQ
+469 AAQSLGETQ
-478 LGLTA
+478 LGLKA
-483 PDGFVGKKPTLNQLM
+483 PDGFVGTKPTLNQLM
-498 EELQTVYNNVTKG
+498 EELQTVYDKVTKG
-511 TDGDYTSVND
+511 TDGDYASVDD

-526 PSFAKLVHFYK
+526 PNFAKLVHFYS
-537 ENDHTVNQTVT
+537 DHTVNQTVI
-548 APSSDLTPGVLNLSV
+548 APSSGATPGVLNLSV
-563 HEVYGGGLSLSLA
+563 HDVYGGGLSLSLA

-595 GKAQFGLPV
+595 GKAQFDLPV
-604 IKAMATDVVNLE
+604 IKATATDVVNLE

-629 SSLWH
+629 STLWH

-687 FSGTSGRFGINVDTS
+687 FSGTKGRFGINVDTS

-713 DVNSGV
+713 DDHSGV
-719 YVNTAPIG
+719 YVNTAQIG
-727 VTIPLSSDGKTVS
+727 VTIPLSDGKTVS

-753 TGSAGDDL
+753 TGSAGNDL

-767 KYTAATLNGGKGTD
+767 KYTTATTLNGGEGTD
-781 TLALLGTSEN
+781 TLALLGTSEE

-796 VTASKNLS
+796 VTASNNLS

-810 LVDISDSSVEGSFKI
+810 LVDISDSSVTGSFKI
-825 ENASSF
+825 EDASQF

-838 TTNSLTIGGL
+838 TTNSLAIGGL

-864 KLDLTAKNAESTVT
+864 NLDLTAKNAGSAVT

-891 ESLTGGTVT
+891 ESLTGGEVIG
-900 EHSQAVLTNAD
+900 HSRAVLINAD
-911 NITHLI
+911 NITQLT
-917 LTGKDVNATIL
+917 LTGKDANATIL
-928 LTTAALQDLSGQSID
+928 LTTAALKDLRGNSID

-957 TYSNSDQTLT
+957 TYNDSDHTLT
-967 DSNGATVKLSGVQ
+967 QNGIIVTLYGVQ
-980 NDTTVSGGHI
+980 NDTTVSEGQI

>member
-62 PNGYFNEAEYL
+62 PNAYFNEAEYL

-99 IEGIGLTPAEHYEVY
+99 IEDIGLTPAEHYEVY

-337 VEPRPEPTPDPT
+337 VEPTPDPT

-356 PSPPDFADKI
+356 PSPPAFDSPI
-366 AGNNVIDRH
+366 AGDNVIDRH
-375 ELLSGVALTGKAE
+375 ELLSGVALTGTAE
-388 AGSTVNIVISD
+388 AGSTVKIVISD
-399 GNSETTD
+399 GNNGTAD

-422 LTPENAS
+422 LTPEKAT

-469 ADQNPGETQ
+469 AAQSSGETQ

-483 PDGFVGKKPTLNQLM
+483 PDGFVGTKPTLNQLM
-498 EELQTVYNNVTKG
+498 DELQKVYNNVTNSSENK
-511 TDGDYTSVND
+511 DYTSVNA
-521 LEKDA
+521 LKLDA
-526 PSFAKLVHFYK
+526 PNFAKLVHFYE
-537 ENDHTVNQTVT
+537 ENEHTVNQTVT
-548 APSSDLTPGVLNLSV
+548 ASSSDPTSSVLNLSV
-563 HEVYGGGLSLSLA
+563 HDVYGGGLSLSLA

-595 GKAQFGLPV
+595 GKAQFDLPV
-604 IKAMATDVVNLE
+604 IKATATNVVNLE

-651 IAVDANTQ
+651 IAVDANTK

-687 FSGTSGRFGINVDTS
+687 FSGTKGRFGINVDTA

-713 DVNSGV
+713 DDHSGV
-719 YVNTAPIG
+719 YVNTAQIG
-727 VTIPLSSDGKTVS
+727 VTIPLSDKKAVS
-740 IGFHADVADALAF
+740 IGFHADVADDLAF
-753 TGSAGDDL
+753 TGSAGNDL

-767 KYTAATLNGGKGTD
+767 KYTSATTLNGGKGTD
-781 TLALLGTSEN
+781 TLALLGTSEAPFV
-791 SSPIA
+791 PIA
-796 VTASKNLS
+796 VTASEKLS

-810 LVDISDSSVEGSFKI
+810 LVDISDSSVEGLFKI
-825 ENASSF
+825 ENASNF

-838 TTNSLTIGGL
+838 TTNSLTIGEL

-864 KLDLTAKNAESTVT
+864 NLDLTAKNANSAVT

-900 EHSQAVLTNAD
+900 EHSRAVLTNAD
-911 NITHLI
+911 NITQLT

-943 VSGYVGDIQYESGW
+943 VNGYVGDIQYESGW
-957 TYSNSDQTLT
+957 TYSNINQTLT

-980 NDTTVSGGHI
+980 NGTTVSEGHI

>member
-62 PNGYFNEAEYL
+62 PNAYFNEAEYL

-99 IEGIGLTPAEHYEVY
+99 IEDIGLTPAEHYEVY

-337 VEPRPEPTPDPT
+337 VEPTPDPT

-356 PSPPDFADKI
+356 PSVPIFAEKI
-366 AGNNVIDRH
+366 AGDNVIDRH

-388 AGSTVNIVISD
+388 AGSTVKIVISD
-399 GNSETTD
+399 GDNGTAD

-429 SLKDGTLTLKATAT
+429 NLKDGTLTLEATAT

-452 ATNTKIT
+452 ATNTEIT

-469 ADQNPGETQ
+469 AAQSPEETQ
-478 LGLTA
+478 LGLKA
-483 PDGFVGKKPTLNQLM
+483 PDGFVGTKPTLNQLM
-498 EELQTVYNNVTKG
+498 EELQTVYNNVTNPAG
-511 TDGDYTSVND
+511 NGDYTSVDN

-526 PSFAKLVHFYK
+526 PNFAKLVHFYS
-537 ENDHTVNQTVT
+537 DHTVNQTVI
-548 APSSDLTPGVLNLSV
+548 APSSDPTGVLNLSV
-563 HEVYGGGLSLSLA
+563 HDVYGGGLSLSLA

-595 GKAQFGLPV
+595 GKAQFDLPV
-604 IKAMATDVVNLE
+604 IKATATDVVNLE

-687 FSGTSGRFGINVDTS
+687 FSGTKGRFGINVDTA

-713 DVNSGV
+713 DENSGV

-727 VTIPLSSDGKTVS
+727 VTIPLSNDGKPVS
-740 IGFHADVADALAF
+740 IGFHADVADDLAF

-767 KYTAATLNGGKGTD
+767 KYTSATTLNGGKGTD
-781 TLALLGTSEN
+781 TLALLGTSEDPFV
-791 SSPIA
+791 PIA
-796 VTASKNLS
+796 VTASEKLS

-810 LVDISDSSVEGSFKI
+810 LVDISDSSVEGLFKI
-825 ENASSF
+825 ENASNF

-864 KLDLTAKNAESTVT
+864 KLDLTAKNTGSAVT

-911 NITHLI
+911 NITQLT

-928 LTTAALQDLSGQSID
+928 LTTAALKDLSGYSID
-943 VSGYVGDIQYESGW
+943 VSGYVGDIQYENGW
-957 TYSNSDQTLT
+957 TYNDSEHTLT
-967 DSNGATVKLSGVQ
+967 QNGIIVTLYGVQ
-980 NDTTVSGGHI
+980 NDTTVSEGQI

>member
-62 PNGYFNEAEYL
+62 PNAYFNEAEYL

-99 IEGIGLTPAEHYEVY
+99 IEDIGLTPAEHYEVY

-337 VEPRPEPTPDPT
+337 VEPTPDPT

-356 PSPPDFADKI
+356 PSPPAFDSPI
-366 AGNNVIDRH
+366 AGDNVIDRH
-375 ELLSGVALTGKAE
+375 ELLSGVALTGTAE
-388 AGSTVNIVISD
+388 AGSTVKIVISD
-399 GNSETTD
+399 GNNGTAD

-422 LTPENAS
+422 LTPEKAT

-469 ADQNPGETQ
+469 AAQSSGETQ

-483 PDGFVGKKPTLNQLM
+483 PDGFVGTKPTLNQLM
-498 EELQTVYNNVTKG
+498 DELQKVYNNVTNSSENK
-511 TDGDYTSVND
+511 DYTSVNA
-521 LEKDA
+521 LKLDA
-526 PSFAKLVHFYK
+526 PNFAKLVHFYE
-537 ENDHTVNQTVT
+537 ENEHTVNQTVT
-548 APSSDLTPGVLNLSV
+548 ASSSDPTSSVLNLSV
-563 HEVYGGGLSLSLA
+563 HDVYGGGLSLSLA

-595 GKAQFGLPV
+595 GKAQFDLPV
-604 IKAMATDVVNLE
+604 IKATATNVVNLE

-651 IAVDANTQ
+651 IAVDANTK

-687 FSGTSGRFGINVDTS
+687 FSGTKGRFGINVDTA

-713 DVNSGV
+713 DDHSGV
-719 YVNTAPIG
+719 YVNTAQIG
-727 VTIPLSSDGKTVS
+727 VTIPLSDKKAVS
-740 IGFHADVADALAF
+740 IGFHADVADDLAF
-753 TGSAGDDL
+753 TGSAGNDL

-767 KYTAATLNGGKGTD
+767 KYTSATTLNGGKGTD
-781 TLALLGTSEN
+781 TLALLGTSEDP
-791 SSPIA
+791 SVPIA
-796 VTASKNLS
+796 VTASEKLS

-810 LVDISDSSVEGSFKI
+810 LVDISDSSVEGLFKI
-825 ENASSF
+825 ENASNF

-838 TTNSLTIGGL
+838 TTNSLTIGEL

-864 KLDLTAKNAESTVT
+864 NLDLTAKNANSAVT

-900 EHSQAVLTNAD
+900 EHSRAVLTNAD
-911 NITHLI
+911 NITQLT

-943 VSGYVGDIQYESGW
+943 VNGYVGDIQYESGW
-957 TYSNSDQTLT
+957 TYSNINQTLT

-980 NDTTVSGGHI
+980 NGTTVSEGHI

>member
-62 PNGYFNEAEYL
+62 PNAYFNEAEYL

-99 IEGIGLTPAEHYEVY
+99 IEDIGLTPAEHYEVY

-226 TPPPADV
+226 TPPADV

-356 PSPPDFADKI
+356 PSPPDFANPI
-366 AGNNVIDRH
+366 AGDNVIDRH
-375 ELLSGVALTGKAE
+375 ELLSGVALTGTAE
-388 AGSTVNIVISD
+388 AGSTVKIVISD
-399 GNSETTD
+399 GNNETTD

-429 SLKDGTLTLKATAT
+429 SLKDGTLTLEATAT

-459 LDAALDATYA
+459 LDAALEATYA
-469 ADQNPGETQ
+469 AAQRPGETQ
-478 LGLTA
+478 LGLKA
-483 PDGFVGKKPTLNQLM
+483 PDGFVGTKPTLNQLM
-498 EELQTVYNNVTKG
+498 EELQTVYNNVTNPDGK
-511 TDGDYTSVND
+511 GDYTSVDD

-526 PSFAKLVHFYK
+526 PNFAKLVHFYS
-537 ENDHTVNQTVT
+537 DHTVNQTVI
-548 APSSDLTPGVLNLSV
+548 APSSGTTPGVLNLSV
-563 HEVYGGGLSLSLA
+563 HDVYGGGLSLSLA
-576 ALNAATATGGRI
+576 DLNAATATGGRI

-595 GKAQFGLPV
+595 GKAQFDLPV
-604 IKAMATDVVNLE
+604 IKATATDVVNLE

-629 SSLWH
+629 STLWH

-687 FSGTSGRFGINVDTS
+687 FSGTKGRFGINVDTS

-713 DVNSGV
+713 DDHSGV
-719 YVNTAPIG
+719 YVNTAQIG
-727 VTIPLSSDGKTVS
+727 VTIPLSDGKTVS
-740 IGFHADVADALAF
+740 IGFHADVADDLAF
-753 TGSAGDDL
+753 TGSVGNDL
-761 LVMTQE
+761 LVMTKE
-767 KYTAATLNGGKGTD
+767 KYTTDTTLNGGEGTD
-781 TLALLGTSEN
+781 TLALLGTGDF
-791 SSPIA
+791 
-796 VTASKNLS
+796 TASEKLS

-825 ENASSF
+825 ENASNF

-864 KLDLTAKNAESTVT
+864 ALDLTAKAANSAVT

-891 ESLTGGTVT
+891 ESLTGGEVID
-900 EHSQAVLTNAD
+900 HSRAVLTNAD
-911 NITHLI
+911 NITQLT

-928 LTTAALQDLSGQSID
+928 LTTAALEDLRGHSID

-957 TYSNSDQTLT
+957 TYNDSEHTLT
-967 DSNGATVKLSGVQ
+967 QNGISVTLNGVQ
-980 NDTTVSGGHI
+980 SDTTVSGGDPYPS
-990 I
+990 